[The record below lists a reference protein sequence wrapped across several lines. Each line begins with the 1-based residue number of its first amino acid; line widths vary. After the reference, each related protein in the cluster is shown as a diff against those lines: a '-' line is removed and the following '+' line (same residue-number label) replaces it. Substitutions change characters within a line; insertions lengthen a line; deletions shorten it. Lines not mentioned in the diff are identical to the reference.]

1 MLSFTDL
8 KIVSAELLPVS
19 CLCSFQTETL
29 RFVTNRLGTV
39 PEAFWMNLESRKAF
53 SIQSVCFRWLFKAR
67 CLRPTEGAKRG
78 LGGPN
83 DCLSI
88 TDLSSQRPESSGLST
103 QSHRLSLG
111 FRADPRV
118 NINFLMHFL
127 SLGGDSPENHSAG
140 SPNRIEWR
148 GECVTLHFSS

>member
-1 MLSFTDL
+1 MTRQIPSRTANNQSPSFFWTITATNDSRLHLLLS
-8 KIVSAELLPVS
+8 LLLLALP
-19 CLCSFQTETL
+19 CCPLQI
-29 RFVTNRLGTV
+29 
-39 PEAFWMNLESRKAF
+39 W
-53 SIQSVCFRWLFKAR
+53 WLFKAR

-88 TDLSSQRPESSGLST
+88 TDLSSQPPESSGLST